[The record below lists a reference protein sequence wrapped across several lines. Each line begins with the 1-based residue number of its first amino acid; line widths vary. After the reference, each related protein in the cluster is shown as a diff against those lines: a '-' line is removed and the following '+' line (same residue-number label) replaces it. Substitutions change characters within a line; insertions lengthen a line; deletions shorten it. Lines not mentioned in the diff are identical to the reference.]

1 MSRRSIQHGIAGCI
15 IALGVAVI
23 YAIIRLY
30 VFSQR
35 IDWSIMVVNVIVFG
49 AISAVLMY
57 LLKKDK
63 DLKEKDLFRDY
74 D

>member
-1 MSRRSIQHGIAGCI
+1 MSRRRIQHGIAGCI
-15 IALGVAVI
+15 IALGVAVT
-23 YAIIRLY
+23 YAIVRLY

-49 AISAVLMY
+49 AISVVLLY
-57 LLKKDK
+57 LLKKDN
-63 DLKEKDLFRDY
+63 DLKEEDLFRDY

>member
-1 MSRRSIQHGIAGCI
+1 VSRRRIQHGIAGCI
-15 IALGVAVI
+15 IALGVAVT
-23 YAIIRLY
+23 YAIVKLY

-63 DLKEKDLFRDY
+63 DLKEEDLFRDY